1 MSGKDFSEVVDL
13 VIKDDGRF
21 GKGAYFFVRKALDF
35 TVKELSEDKDRTSH
49 HVSGQ
54 ELLEGIRK
62 YALDQYGPLT
72 LTVFKDWNI
81 KRCKDFGDIVFNLVD
96 YGVLGK
102 TDTDKRED
110 FDGGYDFKQAFLE
123 PFVPNSRIIPS
134 FRGRKQKGPSADDVA
149 EN

>member
-13 VIKDDGRF
+13 VIKDDSRF
-21 GKGAYFFVRKALDF
+21 GKGAYYFVRKALDF
-35 TVKELSEDKDRTSH
+35 TVKELAEDKERTSH

-54 ELLEGIRK
+54 ELLEGIRR

-81 KRCKDFGDIVFNLVD
+81 KRCQDFGDIVFNLVE

-102 TDTDKRED
+102 TDTDRRED
-110 FDGGYDFKQAFLE
+110 FREGYDFKSAFLK
-123 PFVPNSRIIPS
+123 PFVPNDRRIPS
-134 FRGRKQKGPSADDVA
+134 FRDRKGKDRMSDGLS
-149 EN
+149 

>member
-13 VIKDDGRF
+13 VIKDDSRF
-21 GKGAYFFVRKALDF
+21 GKGAYYFVRKALDF
-35 TVKELSEDKDRTSH
+35 TVKELAEDKERTSH

-54 ELLEGIRK
+54 ELLEGIRR

-81 KRCKDFGDIVFNLVD
+81 KRCQDFGDIVFNLVD

-102 TDTDKRED
+102 TDTDRRED
-110 FDGGYDFKQAFLE
+110 FREGYDFKSAFLK
-123 PFVPNSRIIPS
+123 PFVPNDRRIPTI
-134 FRGRKQKGPSADDVA
+134 RDRKGKDRMSDGLS
-149 EN
+149 

>member
-13 VIKDDGRF
+13 VIKDDSRF
-21 GKGAYFFVRKALDF
+21 SKGAYFFVRQALDY
-35 TVKELSEDKDRTSH
+35 TVKELGEDKARTSH

-62 YALDQYGPLT
+62 YALNQYGPLT

-81 KRCKDFGDIVFNLVD
+81 KRCQDFGDIVFNLVD

-102 TDTDKRED
+102 TDTDRRED
-110 FDGGYDFKQAFLE
+110 FQGGYNFKDAFLQ
-123 PFVPNSRIIPS
+123 PFVPKDRRIPY
-134 FRGRKQKGPSADDVA
+134 FRDRKGQDRMSDGLS
-149 EN
+149 

>member
-1 MSGKDFSEVVDL
+1 MRGKDFSEVVDL
-13 VIKDDGRF
+13 VIKDDSRF
-21 GKGAYFFVRKALDF
+21 GKGAYYFVRKALDF
-35 TVKELSEDKDRTSH
+35 TVKELGEDETRSSH

-81 KRCKDFGDIVFNLVD
+81 KRCRDFGDIVFNLVD

-102 TDTDKRED
+102 TETDQRED
-110 FDGGYDFKQAFLE
+110 FEGGYDFKSAFLE
-123 PFVPNSRIIPS
+123 PYVPRDRRIPS
-134 FRGRKQKGPSADDVA
+134 MRDRKRRGQSGEGLS
-149 EN
+149 

>member
-1 MSGKDFSEVVDL
+1 MSGKDFSEVVNL
-13 VIKDDGRF
+13 VIKDDTRF
-21 GKGAYFFVRKALDF
+21 SKGAYYFVRKALDY
-35 TVKELSEDKDRTSH
+35 TVKELSEDKERSSH

-81 KRCKDFGDIVFNLVD
+81 KRCADFGDIVFNLVD

-102 TDTDKRED
+102 TETDNRED
-110 FDGGYDFKQAFLE
+110 FSGGYDFKDAFLQ
-123 PFVPNSRIIPS
+123 PFKPTSRRIPD
-134 FRGRKQKGPSADDVA
+134 FRDRKGKGQMSDGLS
-149 EN
+149 

>member
-13 VIKDDGRF
+13 VIKDDSRF

-35 TVKELSEDKDRTSH
+35 TVKEISESKEVRTSH

-62 YALDQYGPLT
+62 YALDQFGPLT
-72 LTVFKDWNI
+72 MTVFNEWNVT
-81 KRCKDFGDIVFNLVD
+81 RCSDFGDIVFNLVE

-102 TDTDKRED
+102 TDTDRRED
-110 FDGGYDFKQAFLE
+110 FSDGYDFNSAFLQ
-123 PFVPNSRIIPS
+123 PFVPNNRRIPS
-134 FRGRKQKGPSADDVA
+134 LEERKGKDQLNGGLS
-149 EN
+149 

>member
-21 GKGAYFFVRKALDF
+21 SKGAYFFVRKALDF
-35 TVKELSEDKDRTSH
+35 TVKELSEDKTRTSH

-72 LTVFKDWNI
+72 LTVFKDWNV
-81 KRCKDFGDIVFNLVD
+81 KRCRDFGDIVFNLVEF
-96 YGVLGK
+96 GVLGK
-102 TDTDKRED
+102 TETDRRED
-110 FDGGYDFKQAFLE
+110 FDGGYDFKSAFLK
-123 PFVPNSRIIPS
+123 PFVPKDRRIPS
-134 FRGRKQKGPSADDVA
+134 FRDRKGKGPSKKDVS

>member
-13 VIKDDGRF
+13 VIKDDSRF
-21 GKGAYFFVRKALDF
+21 GKGAYYFVRKALDF
-35 TVKELSEDKDRTSH
+35 TVKELSEDKTRSSH

-72 LTVFKDWNI
+72 LTVLKDWNV
-81 KRCKDFGDIVFNLVD
+81 KRCSDFGAIVFNLVD

-102 TDTDKRED
+102 TDTDRRED
-110 FDGGYDFKQAFLE
+110 FKEGYDFKDAFVR
-123 PFVPNSRIIPS
+123 PFQPSSRVIPD
-134 FRGRKQKGPSADDVA
+134 FRDRKRKGQLGDGLS
-149 EN
+149 

>member
-13 VIKDDGRF
+13 VIKDDSRF
-21 GKGAYFFVRKALDF
+21 GKGAYYFIRKALDY
-35 TVKELSEDKDRTSH
+35 TVKELSESKEERTSH

-81 KRCKDFGDIVFNLVD
+81 KRCQDFGDIVFNLVD

-102 TDTDKRED
+102 TDTDHRED
-110 FDGGYDFKQAFLE
+110 FQEGYDFKDAFLQ
-123 PFVPNSRIIPS
+123 PFVPINRRIPS
-134 FRGRKQKGPSADDVA
+134 SRDKKGKGRMSDGLS
-149 EN
+149 

>member
-13 VIKDDGRF
+13 VMKDDSRF
-21 GKGAYFFVRKALDF
+21 GKGAYYFVRKALDF
-35 TVKELSEDKDRTSH
+35 TVKELGEYKERSSH

-81 KRCKDFGDIVFNLVD
+81 KRCQDFGDIVFNLVD

-102 TDTDKRED
+102 TETDRRED
-110 FDGGYDFKQAFLE
+110 FRGGYNFKDAFLQ
-123 PFVPNSRIIPS
+123 PFVPKDRRIPS
-134 FRGRKQKGPSADDVA
+134 FRDKKGRDL
-149 EN
+149 

>member
-13 VIKDDGRF
+13 VIKDDARF
-21 GKGAYFFVRKALDF
+21 GKGAYYFIRKALDF
-35 TVKELSEDKDRTSH
+35 TVKELSEDKERTSH

-72 LTVFKDWNI
+72 LTVFKDWNV
-81 KRCKDFGDIVFNLVD
+81 KRCQDFGDIVFNLVD

-102 TDTDKRED
+102 TETDQRKD
-110 FDGGYDFKQAFLE
+110 FRDGYDFKSAFLQ
-123 PFVPNSRIIPS
+123 PFVPNDRRIPS
-134 FRGRKQKGPSADDVA
+134 FRDKKGRNRMSDGLS
-149 EN
+149 

>member
-1 MSGKDFSEVVDL
+1 MVAEV
-13 VIKDDGRF
+13 
-21 GKGAYFFVRKALDF
+21 
-35 TVKELSEDKDRTSH
+35 TVKELSEDKTRTSH

-81 KRCKDFGDIVFNLVD
+81 KRCQDFGDIVFNLVD

-102 TDTDKRED
+102 TDTDRLED
-110 FDGGYDFKQAFLE
+110 FHGGYDFKEAFLK
-123 PFVPNSRIIPS
+123 PFVPRDRRIPS
-134 FRGRKQKGPSADDVA
+134 FRDPKRKSPPEEGLS
-149 EN
+149 

>member
-13 VIKDDGRF
+13 VIKDDARF
-21 GKGAYFFVRKALDF
+21 GKGAYYFVRKALDF
-35 TVKELSEDKDRTSH
+35 TVKELAEDKERTSH

-54 ELLEGIRK
+54 ELLEGIRR

-81 KRCKDFGDIVFNLVD
+81 KRCQDFGDIVFNLVD

-102 TDTDKRED
+102 TDTDRRED
-110 FDGGYDFKQAFLE
+110 FRKGYDFKSAFLK
-123 PFVPNSRIIPS
+123 PYVPNDRRIPS
-134 FRGRKQKGPSADDVA
+134 FRDRKGKDRMSEGLS
-149 EN
+149 

>member
-13 VIKDDGRF
+13 VIKDDSRF

-35 TVKELSEDKDRTSH
+35 TVKELGEDKERTSH

-81 KRCKDFGDIVFNLVD
+81 KRCQDFGDIVFNLVD
-96 YGVLGK
+96 FGVLGK
-102 TDTDKRED
+102 TETDQRED
-110 FDGGYDFKQAFLE
+110 FQRGYNFKDSFLQ
-123 PFVPNSRIIPS
+123 PFVPKDRRIPS
-134 FRGRKQKGPSADDVA
+134 FRDKKGRGRMSDGLS
-149 EN
+149 